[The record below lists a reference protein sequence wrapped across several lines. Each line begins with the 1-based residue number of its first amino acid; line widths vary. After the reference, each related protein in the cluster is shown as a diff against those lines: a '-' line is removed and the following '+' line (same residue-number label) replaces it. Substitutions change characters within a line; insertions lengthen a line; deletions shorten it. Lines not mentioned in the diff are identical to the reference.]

1 MELCEA
7 QFFAISCHRVRK
19 KRLLAGQLTEP
30 YPDFSGRKDT
40 GSAAR
45 SGSHQDIMKDKSN
58 LRIDEIIDSVYSDF
72 FGDDVLTK
80 MTKKSDKEK
89 MNALLDEK
97 LTSIKTGKADTPQAE
112 KNAGDKKADDKKAD
126 DKKADDKDT
135 EKEKAEESVPPTDAP
150 QAAAGSTPDKGEKK
164 EPEKSAMEELD
175 ELIGLG
181 TIKEDVK
188 ELISLVKMQK
198 MREAKGMKTVPVSLH
213 LVFSGNPGTG
223 KTTVAR
229 ILARLYKEIGV
240 LSKGQLV
247 EVDRSGLVAGFVG
260 QTAIKT
266 QDKIKEAMGGILFI
280 DEAYTLNKEGGQG
293 DFGQEAIDT
302 ILKAMEDNRKDLV
315 VIVAGYTDLMKK
327 FVESNPGLKSRFNKY
342 MEFPDYTA
350 DELIQIWEMNCRK
363 YNYTFSLEA
372 KEMIE
377 DIIKK
382 REASKGENFANA
394 RDIRNMFET
403 IITNHATRVSEM
415 EDPSDND
422 LTTIMT
428 MDIRDV

>member
-1 MELCEA
+1 
-7 QFFAISCHRVRK
+7 
-19 KRLLAGQLTEP
+19 
-30 YPDFSGRKDT
+30 
-40 GSAAR
+40 
-45 SGSHQDIMKDKSN
+45 MKDKSN
-58 LRIDEIIDSVYSDF
+58 LRIDQIIDSVYSDF
-72 FGDDVLTK
+72 FGEDVLTK

-89 MNALLDEK
+89 MDALLDEK
-97 LTSIKTGKADTPQAE
+97 LTSITSGKPVTPLTE
-112 KNAGDKKADDKKAD
+112 KKAGEKKADEKMTDEKKAD
-126 DKKADDKDT
+126 VKKADGTKTSDKDK
-135 EKEKAEESVPPTDAP
+135 EKEKAEEAFPPAEAP

-188 ELISLVKMQK
+188 ELVALVKMQK

-428 MDIRDV
+428 LDIKDI

>member
-1 MELCEA
+1 
-7 QFFAISCHRVRK
+7 
-19 KRLLAGQLTEP
+19 
-30 YPDFSGRKDT
+30 
-40 GSAAR
+40 
-45 SGSHQDIMKDKSN
+45 MKDKSN

-112 KNAGDKKADDKKAD
+112 KNAGDKKAD

>member
-7 QFFAISCHRVRK
+7 QIFAISCHRVRK
-19 KRLLAGQLTEP
+19 KRLLAGQLTES

-40 GSAAR
+40 GSAAT

-126 DKKADDKDT
+126 DKKADDKDK

>member
-1 MELCEA
+1 M
-7 QFFAISCHRVRK
+7 
-19 KRLLAGQLTEP
+19 AGQRIEP
-30 YPDFSGRKDT
+30 HPGFSGRKDT
-40 GSAAR
+40 GSAAT

-97 LTSIKTGKADTPQAE
+97 LTSIKTGKTDAPQAE
-112 KNAGDKKADDKKAD
+112 KNAGDKKAD

-247 EVDRSGLVAGFVG
+247 EVDRSSLVAGFVG

>member
-1 MELCEA
+1 
-7 QFFAISCHRVRK
+7 
-19 KRLLAGQLTEP
+19 
-30 YPDFSGRKDT
+30 
-40 GSAAR
+40 
-45 SGSHQDIMKDKSN
+45 MKDKSN

-72 FGDDVLTK
+72 FGDDVLSR
-80 MTKKSDKEK
+80 MTRRSDKEK
-89 MNALLDEK
+89 MDALLDEK
-97 LTSIKTGKADTPQAE
+97 LTSIKTGKTNTPPAE
-112 KNAGDKKADDKKAD
+112 KNAGDKKSGDKKAEDTKAD
-126 DKKADDKDT
+126 DKKADDKDK
-135 EKEKAEESVPPTDAP
+135 EKEKAEEAVPSTDAP
-150 QAAAGSTPDKGEKK
+150 QAAAGTAPDKGEKK

>member
-1 MELCEA
+1 
-7 QFFAISCHRVRK
+7 
-19 KRLLAGQLTEP
+19 
-30 YPDFSGRKDT
+30 
-40 GSAAR
+40 
-45 SGSHQDIMKDKSN
+45 MKDKSN

-72 FGDDVLTK
+72 FGNDVLTR
-80 MTKKSDKEK
+80 MTKKTDREK
-89 MNALLDEK
+89 MDALLDEK
-97 LTSIKTGKADTPQAE
+97 LSSIKNGTPAAPSTE
-112 KNAGDKKADDKKAD
+112 KKSGEKKADEKPADGKAAADKNT
-126 DKKADDKDT
+126 DKEK
-135 EKEKAEESVPPTDAP
+135 EKEKAEESVPEADAP
-150 QAAAGSTPDKGEKK
+150 KAAAGSTPEKGEKK

-181 TIKEDVK
+181 SIKEDVK
-188 ELISLVKMQK
+188 ELVSLVKMQK

-247 EVDRSGLVAGFVG
+247 EVDRSGLVAGYVG

-266 QDKIKEAMGGILFI
+266 QEKIKEAMGGILFI

-315 VIVAGYTDLMKK
+315 VIVAGYTELMKK

-350 DELIQIWEMNCRK
+350 DELIRIWEMNCRK

-377 DIIKK
+377 GIIKK
-382 REASKGENFANA
+382 REAEKGENFANA

-403 IITNHATRVSEM
+403 VITNHATRVAEM

-428 MDIRDV
+428 MDLKDI

>member
-1 MELCEA
+1 M
-7 QFFAISCHRVRK
+7 
-19 KRLLAGQLTEP
+19 AGQLIEP
-30 YPDFSGRKDT
+30 YPGFSGRKDT
-40 GSAAR
+40 GSAANA
-45 SGSHQDIMKDKSN
+45 GSHQDIMKDKSN

-80 MTKKSDKEK
+80 MTRKSDKEK
-89 MNALLDEK
+89 MDALLDEK
-97 LTSIKTGKADTPQAE
+97 LTSIKTGKTNTPPTE
-112 KNAGDKKADDKKAD
+112 KNAGDTKAGDKKAED
-126 DKKADDKDT
+126 TKADDKDK

-150 QAAAGSTPDKGEKK
+150 QAAAGSTPEKGEKK

-428 MDIRDV
+428 ADIRDI